1 MCFMGS
7 SHCHMLSEDSC
18 SGPQVVVSNKNRYGI
33 PRCNGR
39 SRRDWASTTL
49 MSVISRFS
57 RSLYLVSLSV
67 CDSVSVVVLYSSSA
81 VATNHILTPRS
92 GNGAVILYMRRR
104 RYDRGHPGPRE
115 RCRPNAISCL
125 VQCNGNREP
134 EPWRWN

>member
-1 MCFMGS
+1 MQRKIPPRLGFDDTNVRN
-7 SHCHMLSEDSC
+7 LS
-18 SGPQVVVSNKNRYGI
+18 
-33 PRCNGR
+33 
-39 SRRDWASTTL
+39 L
-49 MSVISRFS
+49 L
-57 RSLYLVSLSV
+57 SLSLVSLSV

-81 VATNHILTPRS
+81 VATNHTLTPRS